1 MQLALWHQK
10 CLEGKRL
17 SVVASSDSHDHDSEK
32 GVFARRFTLVFAK
45 ENTNEAILEAI
56 REGFSVAGEIPTG
69 DSKEV
74 RFYGNLRLVTFSHFL
89 YQNYFN
95 ETWRLCVGEGIL
107 MRRFA
112 EGEDVGQLLAAL
124 APTVEDFYKRFYGLI
139 APEGLPDSS
148 RAYLQQLRQ
157 IQQTQGPIT
166 KGSQLYIYGGN
177 ERRE

>member
-1 MQLALWHQK
+1 
-10 CLEGKRL
+10 
-17 SVVASSDSHDHDSEK
+17 
-32 GVFARRFTLVFAK
+32 
-45 ENTNEAILEAI
+45 
-56 REGFSVAGEIPTG
+56 
-69 DSKEV
+69 
-74 RFYGNLRLVTFSHFL
+74 
-89 YQNYFN
+89 
-95 ETWRLCVGEGIL
+95 
-107 MRRFA
+107 MRCFA

-139 APEGLPDSS
+139 DPEGLPDSS